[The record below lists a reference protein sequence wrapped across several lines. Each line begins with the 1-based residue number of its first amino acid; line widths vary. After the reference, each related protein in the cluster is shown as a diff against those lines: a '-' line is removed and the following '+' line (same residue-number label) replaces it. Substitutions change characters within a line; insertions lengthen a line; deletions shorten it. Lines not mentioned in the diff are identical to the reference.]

1 MENLNE
7 DEWEEMYLRMIE
19 WLHGLEWK
27 SEWWYLHSSVLLSS
41 FENFGT
47 RYLDIKPVR
56 TLSRLEVEM
65 DRGCLRARL
74 LPLPGS
80 VRDCF
85 ATFSG

>member
-1 MENLNE
+1 MESE
-7 DEWEEMYLRMIE
+7 DKCEEMYSKMIE
-19 WLHGLEWK
+19 WLCVFEWK
-27 SEWWYLHSSVLLSS
+27 NEWWHLYPSVLLSS

-47 RYLDIKPVR
+47 RYLDIKPVQ
-56 TLSRLEVEM
+56 TLSRLEVEI

-85 ATFSG
+85 PTLSG